1 MGLTEFITHKEE
13 IDDLLNDAQ
22 EKYDNAQKRFN
33 EQKDKTTKQL
43 ENLGKIKVDC
53 WSGNMESFLNVF
65 NSFKNVDVESKL
77 LTESNFKGKDE
88 SFELIISNSE
98 NAIFTAKEIKD
109 TGIAAIGTGALVGIA
124 SYGGAMMFA
133 KASTGTA
140 IKTLSGAAKK
150 NATLAFFGG
159 GSKALGGLGV
169 KGEKFVLA
177 GIVVTPILLVAGA
190 ITAARSKAKLA
201 EAKKIN
207 AEAIDACEKMNVI
220 STGMSGIENIS
231 KNYCTFIGNFNNI
244 FNPIINK
251 IQLIKDK
258 YIVSENEKIDFNE
271 ITKTEQKTIHI
282 GWLLAQIYY
291 HLLSTPILNDN
302 GELDIRAN
310 EILENSQK
318 ELQQMKEDSLKDNND
333 YASILWEK
341 DIKIQKKKNYIAT
354 GVFIALAV
362 LNLRLRF
369 IKSILF
375 GILAFIVYPN
385 TFMKNKNSESQNMKL
400 RKIKLVVSIILSLI
414 FISM

>member
-169 KGEKFVLA
+169 KGGKFVFA

>member
-1 MGLTEFITHKEE
+1 MKVILKADIKGVGKKDEVINASDGYARNFLFPKNLAVEANAENMSKLKAQKDSNQFKKDTEKEE
-13 IDDLLNDAQ
+13 AKKLAEKLTKIMTRIEVKAGENGKIFGGVSAKEIAESLEKQHSIKIDKKKIDLK
-22 EKYDNAQKRFN
+22 ETI
-33 EQKDKTTKQL
+33 KTLGMFSVDVKL
-43 ENLGKIKVDC
+43 YEGVLGKIKVDC

-169 KGEKFVLA
+169 KGGKFVLA

-258 YIVSENEKIDFNE
+258 YIVSENEKIDFGE
-271 ITKTEQKTIHI
+271 ITEEKIIKTTRDVLSKYTDISSV
-282 GWLLAQIYY
+282 LA
-291 HLLSTPILNDN
+291 
-302 GELDIRAN
+302 E
-310 EILENSQK
+310 
-318 ELQQMKEDSLKDNND
+318 SLR
-333 YASILWEK
+333 
-341 DIKIQKKKNYIAT
+341 NYS
-354 GVFIALAV
+354 
-362 LNLRLRF
+362 R
-369 IKSILF
+369 S
-375 GILAFIVYPN
+375 
-385 TFMKNKNSESQNMKL
+385 
-400 RKIKLVVSIILSLI
+400 
-414 FISM
+414 

>member
-1 MGLTEFITHKEE
+1 MGLTEFITHKKE
-13 IDDLLNDAQ
+13 IDELLNEAQ
-22 EKYDNAQKRFN
+22 ENYDNAQKKFN
-33 EQKDKTTKQL
+33 EQKDKTIKQL
-43 ENLGKIKVDC
+43 ESLGKIKVDC
-53 WSGNMESFLNVF
+53 WSGNMESFLKAF
-65 NSFKNVDVESKL
+65 NSFKNVDVENKL
-77 LTESNFKGKDE
+77 LTEKNFKGKDE
-88 SFELIISNSE
+88 SFDLIMSNSE

-169 KGEKFVLA
+169 KGGKFVLA
-177 GIVVTPILLVAGA
+177 GIVAAPILLVAGT
-190 ITAARSKAKLA
+190 ITAAKGKAKLA

-207 AEAIDACEKMNVI
+207 AEANDACEKMNVI

-231 KNYCTFIGNFNNI
+231 KNYCTFIGDFNNI

-291 HLLSTPILNDN
+291 HLLSTPILNND

-310 EILENSQK
+310 EVLENSKK
-318 ELQQMKEDSLKDNND
+318 ELHQMKEDSLKDNNE

-341 DIKIQKKKNYIAT
+341 DIKNQKKKNYIAT
-354 GVFIALAV
+354 SVFIALAV
-362 LNLRLRF
+362 LNLRLSF

-375 GILAFIVYPN
+375 GISAFIAYPN
-385 TFMKNKNSESQNMKL
+385 TFMKNENSENQNMKF
-400 RKIKLVVSIILSLI
+400 RKIKFVISIILSLI
-414 FISM
+414 FICM

>member
-169 KGEKFVLA
+169 KGGKFVLA

-207 AEAIDACEKMNVI
+207 AEAIDACEKMNVF